1 MNILKLI
8 NTGIC
13 IGNLDNLNNL
23 LIKKFIIL
31 KINNINILNL
41 KKILLSIKKIKK
53 IIYYLIKN
61 NKKILFIGTKN
72 IHKEII
78 YKYARAL
85 KQPYVCNK
93 WISGNLTNSINYKKN
108 LNKLNYLKN
117 KKNFFTK
124 KEKSIFLKEKNNI
137 EYLYGGLRF
146 LKHKPDIIF
155 ITDINKEKIAIN
167 EAFRLNIM
175 IIALSDNLNCCKKI
189 NYLIPCNV
197 NSINSIS
204 IIFKFLFKK
213 I

>member
-23 LIKKFIIL
+23 LIKKFLIL
-31 KINNINILNL
+31 KINNINILNI

-53 IIYYLIKN
+53 IIFYLLKN

-72 IHKEII
+72 IHKEIV
-78 YKYARAL
+78 YKYARSL
-85 KQPYVCNK
+85 KQPFVCNK

-117 KKNFFTK
+117 KKLFFTK
-124 KEKSIFLKEKNNI
+124 KEKSIFLKEKQNI
-137 EYLYGGLRF
+137 EYLYGGLRY
-146 LKHKPDIIF
+146 LKNNPEIIF

-167 EAFRLNIM
+167 EAFRLNIK

-189 NYLIPCNV
+189 NYLIPCNI
-197 NSINSIS
+197 NSINSVNL
-204 IIFKFLFKK
+204 IFKFLFKK
-213 I
+213 L